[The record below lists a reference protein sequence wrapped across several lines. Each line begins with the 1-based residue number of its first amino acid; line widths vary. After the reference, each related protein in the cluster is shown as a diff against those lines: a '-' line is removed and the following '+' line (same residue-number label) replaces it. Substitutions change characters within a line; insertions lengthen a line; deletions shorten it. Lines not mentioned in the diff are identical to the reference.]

1 METFLLNLVFNLCKD
16 PVNNLTA
23 DLIEKHVP
31 EDMQENVDKLVDQMA
46 DNSFKKLSEGD
57 VILET
62 YNDYCKRVGETRMH
76 NALENYLYE

>member
-1 METFLLNLVFNLCKD
+1 MEAFLLNLVFNLCQD

-46 DNSFKKLSEGD
+46 DNSFKKLSE
-57 VILET
+57 
-62 YNDYCKRVGETRMH
+62 
-76 NALENYLYE
+76 ALR

>member
-1 METFLLNLVFNLCKD
+1 MSKIDIVAQIRNDFGMTTETKGYTIKEFVELLQIETYGD
-16 PVNNLTA
+16 PEFV
-23 DLIEKHVP
+23 
-31 EDMQENVDKLVDQMA
+31 
-46 DNSFKKLSEGD
+46 KKLSEGS